1 MKKTKIL
8 SFLLSVLLITA
19 LYPLNFTVKAESI
32 TYMRV
37 LKDSA
42 IIYSDSNLT
51 EALFQIPKTYY
62 VKVENSLGSVYKVSY
77 GNDDSGVPKIYG
89 YMKQDDLTKASTEPS
104 NPFYII
110 KVSTD
115 KSDILFNDYELKN
128 PYFNLPKNEVMYYYG
143 DLKVE
148 DNLLCYVYY
157 SKKLGYVDKTCLNP
171 FSVTPNQ
178 DPIESEQA
186 PPTTEIETEQEIN
199 VSTSSLG
206 ENLQLI
212 IIIGISVVSI
222 SVVYFLFKP
231 SKNKTSEEQNEI

>member
-1 MKKTKIL
+1 
-8 SFLLSVLLITA
+8 
-19 LYPLNFTVKAESI
+19 
-32 TYMRV
+32 
-37 LKDSA
+37 
-42 IIYSDSNLT
+42 
-51 EALFQIPKTYY
+51 
-62 VKVENSLGSVYKVSY
+62 
-77 GNDDSGVPKIYG
+77 
-89 YMKQDDLTKASTEPS
+89 
-104 NPFYII
+104 
-110 KVSTD
+110 
-115 KSDILFNDYELKN
+115 
-128 PYFNLPKNEVMYYYG
+128 MYYYG

-186 PPTTEIETEQEIN
+186 PPTTETETEQEIN